1 VVASLEAM
9 RPTIGNETGRLVTSA
24 RSSIDEMEHLSLSE
38 TVVEDFAKDEF
49 PDAFPG
55 LSLTHLLIVTTQD
68 RLALAIDILNAIG
81 ASGGE
86 IECSRMTKCGEGLKH
101 QFRLCGLGSGQARLL
116 SQDLAALPGVSRTT
130 VEHQLLRR

>member
-9 RPTIGNETGRLVTSA
+9 RPKIGNETGRPMTSA
-24 RSSIDEMEHLSLSE
+24 RSSIDEMEHLSLSD
-38 TVVEDFAKDEF
+38 TAVEEFAKDEF

-55 LSLTHLLIVTTQD
+55 LTLTHLLIVTTQN
-68 RLALAIDILNAIG
+68 RPALTIDVLNAIG

-86 IECSRMTKCGEGLKH
+86 VECLKMTKCGDGLKH
-101 QFRLCGLGSGQARLL
+101 QVRFCGLGSRQAHLL
-116 SQDLAALPGVSRTT
+116 SQDLAALPGVNRAT